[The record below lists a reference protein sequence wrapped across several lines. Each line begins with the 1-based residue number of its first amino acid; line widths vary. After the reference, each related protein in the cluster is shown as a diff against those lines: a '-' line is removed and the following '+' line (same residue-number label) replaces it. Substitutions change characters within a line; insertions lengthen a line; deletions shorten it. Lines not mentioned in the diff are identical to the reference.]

1 MSVLVRGAGDIG
13 SAVAHSLFQA
23 GYAVLIHD
31 VPRPSSTRRGM
42 AFTDAIFDGR
52 ATLAGIEAVR
62 LGGTTDIRDT
72 LAEHVAVLI
81 AVTDFSGVL
90 KLAAP
95 DILVDARMRKH
106 SQPEVQ
112 RGLAKLT
119 IGLGPNFVARETT
132 DLVIETSWGEA
143 LGRVL
148 RSGASLPL
156 AGEPRSLAGHARN
169 RYVYA
174 PIEGVFTTTRQ
185 IGETVHQGDLVA
197 EIGWTTLAAPLDG
210 LLRGLT
216 HDGVPVSEGT
226 KVIEVDP
233 RGPSGEVYGIGERP
247 RRIAEGV
254 LQGIHDWL
262 SETAASQTLPQELTR
277 EATGP

>member
-1 MSVLVRGAGDIG
+1 MV
-13 SAVAHSLFQA
+13 
-23 GYAVLIHD
+23 IHD

-42 AFTDAIFDGR
+42 AFTDAVFDGQ
-52 ATLAGIEAVR
+52 ATLAGIGAVR
-62 LGGTTDIRDT
+62 VGDTADIRDA
-72 LAEHVAVLI
+72 LAVRMAVLI
-81 AVTDFSGVL
+81 TVTDFSDVL
-90 KLAAP
+90 TLAAP

-119 IGLGPNFVARETT
+119 IGLGPNFVAGETT
-132 DLVIETSWGEA
+132 DLVIETSWGVA
-143 LGRVL
+143 LGRVM
-148 RSGASLPL
+148 RNGTALPL

-174 PIEGVFTTTRQ
+174 PTDGVFTTTRQ
-185 IGETVHQGDLVA
+185 IGEAVRQGELVA

-216 HDGVPVSEGT
+216 RDGVPVSEGT

-233 RGPSGEVYGIGERP
+233 RGPSAEVYGIGERP

-254 LQGIHDWL
+254 LQAVRD
-262 SETAASQTLPQELTR
+262 S
-277 EATGP
+277 